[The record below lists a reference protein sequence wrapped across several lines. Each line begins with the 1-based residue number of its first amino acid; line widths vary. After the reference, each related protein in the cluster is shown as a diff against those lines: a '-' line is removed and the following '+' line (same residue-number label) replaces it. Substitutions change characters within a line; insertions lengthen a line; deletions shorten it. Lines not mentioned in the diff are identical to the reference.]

1 MANPLNMIA
10 VFDGLRDGAIIERER
25 FPIC

>member
-1 MANPLNMIA
+1 MANPSNLIA
-10 VFDGLRDGAIIERER
+10 VFDGLRDGAIIEREQ